1 MSPRIKVLLQLPAVL
16 RRYIPLARPGWKLP
30 LATFLLMLVSAA
42 LDAFGISLLVP
53 LIDLL
58 QGGVASSGRTVW
70 ILDKIQSVFPG
81 RPREALLA
89 PYVGLVVAAF
99 TLRALAAW
107 SVILTVTRLTGRI
120 SGNMREAL
128 CGSLLTARPEVFD
141 RTKGGELNNLF
152 TNHLGF
158 VVLGFEN
165 LVQVLFRGTLI
176 LSALV
181 YVVLESWQ
189 VALLLVVIILLVGG
203 PVALLQAPIKR
214 RGAHQGSLQTRFAG
228 LLNDVFT
235 GMRVIRFSGAQPE
248 MFRRFRGTVGELGHA
263 EITNRRIASLVPILL
278 EFFALISVM
287 LIILISFHWLI
298 REKLLAANELLGIL
312 LAASRMVP
320 NLNQVATAY
329 GLLSV
334 ASGYMEQLEP
344 WFRLPRFPTRPF
356 GVREFGGIGRELRF
370 DSVDFS
376 YTSDRPA
383 LTSVSFEVPSGAKV
397 ALVGASGSGKSTVAA
412 LLMRLREPTAGC
424 VRVDGVDYW
433 EFSAESWQRHLGVV
447 EQEPFLFHESIR
459 ANLTFGLPD
468 VSPERIAQAIRTADL
483 DAVIA
488 AQPQGLDTVI
498 GERGATLSGG
508 QRQRLAIAR
517 AVARDPRLLILDEAT
532 SALDTATEREVQ
544 KALDAAMSGRTT
556 LIIAHRL
563 STVRNADRIVVFDQ
577 GRVVEQGTWDDLT
590 GRDGPFARLVRL
602 NELKG

>member
-1 MSPRIKVLLQLPAVL
+1 MSPRIKVLLQLPAIL

-30 LATFLLMLVSAA
+30 LASFLLMFVSAA
-42 LDAFGISLLVP
+42 LDALGISLLVP

-58 QGGVASSGRTVW
+58 QGGTASSERTEW
-70 ILDKIQSVFPG
+70 MLGKIQAIFPG

-89 PYVGLVVAAF
+89 PYVVLVVTAF
-99 TLRALAAW
+99 TLRGLAAW
-107 SVILTVTRLTGRI
+107 TVIVVVTRLTGRI
-120 SGNMREAL
+120 SQNLREAL
-128 CGSLLTARPEVFD
+128 CSSLLTARPEIFD

-152 TNHLGF
+152 TNHLGW

-165 LVQVLFRGTLI
+165 LVQVLFRGSLI
-176 LSALV
+176 VAALV
-181 YVVLESWQ
+181 YVILESWQ
-189 VALLLVVIILLVGG
+189 VAVLLVVIILLLAG
-203 PVALLQAPIKR
+203 PVALIQAPIKR
-214 RGAHQGSLQTRFAG
+214 RGSRQAALQTRFAG

-248 MFRRFRGTVGELGHA
+248 MSRRFHGVVEEVARAELS
-263 EITNRRIASLVPILL
+263 NRRMGSLVPVLL
-278 EFFALISVM
+278 EFFALIAVM
-287 LIILISFHWLI
+287 LIILVAFHWLI
-298 REKLLAANELLGIL
+298 RARLLAANELLGIL

-320 NLNQVATAY
+320 NLNLVATAY

-344 WFRLPRFPTRPF
+344 WFRLPRFPSRPF
-356 GVREFGGIGRELRF
+356 GGREFTGIGRELRF

-376 YTSDRPA
+376 YAPDRPA
-383 LTSVSFEVPSGAKV
+383 LSSVSFEVPSGAKV

-412 LLMRLREPTAGC
+412 LLMRLREPGSGC

-447 EQEPFLFHESIR
+447 EQEPFLFHDTIR

-468 VSPERIAQAIRTADL
+468 LSPERIAQALRTADL

-488 AQPQGLDTVI
+488 AQPQGLETIV

-563 STVRNADRIVVFDQ
+563 STVRNADRIVVFDH
-577 GRVVEQGTWDDLT
+577 GHVVEQGTWEELT
-590 GRDGPFARLVRL
+590 ARDGAFARLVKL